1 MHEGKKLF
9 QCELCPKGFGQK
21 SNLET
26 HIEYCHQL
34 KEEICQVCG
43 DDFKTKNVL
52 LKHQIR
58 RHVPTIEKMYH
69 CEQCSQQF
77 VGLIS
82 YRSHIRE
89 VHDRM
94 PSKMPKKYICPIC
107 SEEIFCTNR
116 GEKLEN
122 HIKGKFLDVKPQSK
136 YPILHFAL
144 FWWYGISVFGP
155 VMKNK
160 FWADY
165 EQLLSLDFWEP
176 SFFMFSGAI
185 LSFKYCSVRTKKL
198 HKIKFNFFLNS

>member
-1 MHEGKKLF
+1 MHEGKKLY

-58 RHVPTIEKMYH
+58 RHIPTIEKMYH
-69 CEQCSQQF
+69 CELCSQQF
-77 VGLIS
+77 IGLIS
-82 YRSHIRE
+82 YRSHIKE
-89 VHDRM
+89 VHDRL
-94 PSKMPKKYICPIC
+94 PSKMPKKYVCPIC

-122 HIKGKFLDVKPQSK
+122 HIKGKFFDVKPPVWIPNS
-136 YPILHFAL
+136 AL
-144 FWWYGISVFGP
+144 RGFWWYGISVFGLCGQP
-155 VMKNK
+155 GQHRK
-160 FWADY
+160 
-165 EQLLSLDFWEP
+165 
-176 SFFMFSGAI
+176 
-185 LSFKYCSVRTKKL
+185 T
-198 HKIKFNFFLNS
+198 NFGSIISNF

>member
-1 MHEGKKLF
+1 MHEGKKLY

-58 RHVPTIEKMYH
+58 RHVPSIEKLYD
-69 CEQCSQQF
+69 CEICSKQF

-82 YRSHIRE
+82 YRSHIKE
-89 VHDRM
+89 VHDRL
-94 PSKMPKKYICPIC
+94 PSKMPKKYVCPIC

-122 HIKGKFLDVKPQSK
+122 HIKGKFLDVKTK
-136 YPILHFAL
+136 T
-144 FWWYGISVFGP
+144 P
-155 VMKNK
+155 V
-160 FWADY
+160 
-165 EQLLSLDFWEP
+165 
-176 SFFMFSGAI
+176 
-185 LSFKYCSVRTKKL
+185 
-198 HKIKFNFFLNS
+198 